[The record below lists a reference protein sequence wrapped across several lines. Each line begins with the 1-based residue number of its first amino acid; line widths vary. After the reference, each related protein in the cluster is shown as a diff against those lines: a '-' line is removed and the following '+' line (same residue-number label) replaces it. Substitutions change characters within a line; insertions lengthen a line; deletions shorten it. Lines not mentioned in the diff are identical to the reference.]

1 MTTRELINHLE
12 DLIREGKITG
22 ASEVLAKT
30 KVTDEYGWTD
40 TEDNPVNKEDVG
52 PFVIEKLDGKVT
64 QLIIDAR
71 W

>member
-22 ASEVLAKT
+22 ATEVLAKT

-40 TEDNPVNKEDVG
+40 TDEHQINKEDVA
-52 PFVIEKLDGKVT
+52 PFVIEKLDGKAK

>member
-22 ASEVLAKT
+22 ASEVLTKT
-30 KVTDEYGWTD
+30 RDQDHYGNVD
-40 TEDNPVNKEDVG
+40 IDINPVNKEDVE
-52 PFVIEKLDGKVT
+52 PFIIEKLDGKVT